1 MPFLQ
6 VMMEFAPTSTPV
18 RAATTVRVLF
28 FGPVR
33 VKLGVAQAEFDC
45 ADGIDLEMFWNEL
58 TARFPELAPMRPT
71 IRLARDGEFLDGSG
85 HVQPGDEIALIP
97 PVSGG

>member
-1 MPFLQ
+1 
-6 VMMEFAPTSTPV
+6 
-18 RAATTVRVLF
+18 
-28 FGPVR
+28 
-33 VKLGVAQAEFDC
+33 
-45 ADGIDLEMFWNEL
+45 MFWNEL

>member
-1 MPFLQ
+1 
-6 VMMEFAPTSTPV
+6 VIAPGRKNAILAGDDGI
-18 RAATTVRVLF
+18 RANLHA
-28 FGPVR
+28 GPGR
-33 VKLGVAQAEFDC
+33 DHRARAFLGVAQAEFDC
-45 ADGIDLEMFWNEL
+45 ADGIDLGMFWNEL